1 MPRNTQAANPQ
12 EASYIEGGDSH
23 DLDSGVAKIDGYTSR
38 ASALA
43 EEQLSDQFYRPVS
56 APKPRPERPPPVE
69 EREVQEEEAFLRAR
83 RRVPV
88 RKGILPKSRMAR
100 VGLAAGMLASIAALL
115 LISIAVRNFL
125 EHDPRFRIETSSSIQ
140 ILGNSQ
146 VTRSEL
152 LAVFGSDIGRNL
164 FFVPLAERRAALE
177 TVPWVQ
183 HATVMRLLPNQLRV
197 SVVERTPI
205 AFVRVGNEVGLVDA
219 NGVILT
225 MPAAM
230 MAAKHFS
237 FPVVA
242 GIEAKDSLST
252 RAARMRL
259 YQKFLADLDASG
271 EKISEQL
278 SEVDLSNPEDV
289 RVVVPAAGNDILL
302 HLGDEDFLARFHSYQ
317 QHFAEWHQQYPHLAS
332 VDLRY
337 DRQVVLE
344 MQKGFVTMPDPKAN
358 AIEKVKAEAT
368 AAAHRSASKASRAAT
383 ARHAAIKPAVRKLKS
398 KKRAG
403 TIR

>member
-1 MPRNTQAANPQ
+1 M
-12 EASYIEGGDSH
+12 
-23 DLDSGVAKIDGYTSR
+23 AKIDGYTSR

-43 EEQLSDQFYRPVS
+43 EEQLSDAFYRPVA
-56 APKPRPERPPPVE
+56 APKPRPERPPLNE

-88 RKGILPKSRMAR
+88 RKGILPKTRMGR
-100 VGLAAGMLASIAALL
+100 VGLAAGVVASIATLL

-197 SVVERTPI
+197 AVVERTPV

-242 GIEAKDSLST
+242 GIEAKDPLST
-252 RAARMRL
+252 RAARMHL
-259 YQKFLADLDASG
+259 YQKFLADVDAGG

-278 SEVDLSNPEDV
+278 SEVDLSDPEDV
-289 RVVVPAAGNDILL
+289 RVVVPAAGSDILL
-302 HLGDEDFLARFHSYQ
+302 HLGDEDYLARFHSYQ

-344 MQKGFVTMPDPKAN
+344 MQKGYATMPDPKAN
-358 AIEKVKAEAT
+358 AMSEVKSEA
-368 AAAHRSASKASRAAT
+368 AAAHRSASKSVASKTGKTVASRAA
-383 ARHAAIKPAVRKLKS
+383 AGRHAAGRTLKS
-398 KKRAG
+398 KRRAG